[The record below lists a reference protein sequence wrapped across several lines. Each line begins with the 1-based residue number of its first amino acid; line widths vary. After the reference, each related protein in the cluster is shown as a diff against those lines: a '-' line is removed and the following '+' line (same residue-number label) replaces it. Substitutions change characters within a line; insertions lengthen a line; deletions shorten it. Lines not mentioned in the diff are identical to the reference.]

1 MWPGK
6 RKAIVYAVLRAEL
19 VTAQER
25 QLIKQTSDE
34 MVKSLQEQLKTLQS
48 QLTAECNTTQ
58 RLHVVLSGALD
69 WEKTLWS
76 QLEENEQG
84 TDFDLVSESEPGFSS
99 PAQSTDKQR
108 QD

>member
-6 RKAIVYAVLRAEL
+6 RKAIVYAVLRAAL